1 MSIANERVPVAFE
14 TLRVRAEGAVLF
26 AKATAVAALL
36 DSDFEAGAPGS
47 RTGSPLRR
55 RRRAGGSEEVDE
67 QLVDVL
73 GLVVVDPVRGVGQAL
88 DAVEVGHVVV
98 VGLSER
104 RAEEAVAPAPDDQRR
119 RRDGT
124 DLPRRVAHREA
135 VIVDHRRLRPRL
147 RPRLDVTLYLLGRV
161 RRLRVAQEVLEEL
174 PVIGSHVAL
183 GQPRE
188 LEVEEVP
195 GPA

>member
-36 DSDFEAGAPGS
+36 DSDFEAGAPVS

-73 GLVVVDPVRGVGQAL
+73 GLVVVDPV
-88 DAVEVGHVVV
+88 
-98 VGLSER
+98 
-104 RAEEAVAPAPDDQRR
+104 
-119 RRDGT
+119 
-124 DLPRRVAHREA
+124 
-135 VIVDHRRLRPRL
+135 
-147 RPRLDVTLYLLGRV
+147 
-161 RRLRVAQEVLEEL
+161 
-174 PVIGSHVAL
+174 
-183 GQPRE
+183 
-188 LEVEEVP
+188 
-195 GPA
+195 